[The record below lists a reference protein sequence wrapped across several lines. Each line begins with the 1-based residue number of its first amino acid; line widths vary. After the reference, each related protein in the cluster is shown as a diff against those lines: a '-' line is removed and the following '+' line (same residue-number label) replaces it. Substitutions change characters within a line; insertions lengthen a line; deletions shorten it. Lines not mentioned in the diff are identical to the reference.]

1 MEHFSENHVA
11 GVEPGQKIG
20 LCPFV
25 CMFNEKRKDM
35 MYKSITNKSKT
46 FFVVFFKYY
55 TGAGQPVNNLFI
67 TDHLCCYI
75 LIINDCCY
83 SVDPIMTLVYV
94 YR

>member
-1 MEHFSENHVA
+1 
-11 GVEPGQKIG
+11 
-20 LCPFV
+20 
-25 CMFNEKRKDM
+25 

-46 FFVVFFKYY
+46 FFVFFKYY

-67 TDHLCCYI
+67 MDHLCCYI